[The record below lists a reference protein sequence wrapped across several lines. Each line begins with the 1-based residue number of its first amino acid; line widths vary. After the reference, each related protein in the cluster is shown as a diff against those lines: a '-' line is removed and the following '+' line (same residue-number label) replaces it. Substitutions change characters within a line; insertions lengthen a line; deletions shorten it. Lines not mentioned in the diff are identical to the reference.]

1 MKPGLRLWRSSQ
13 GPGYGA
19 KRSKGQGSRGR
30 FLHKQQ
36 LEMGG
41 LLKRLKRLS
50 FAASCAVS
58 CCLDFAC
65 RCPGPPAK
73 SSGAVARQRWS
84 ACCSAW
90 PSALGPRRMEGLKG
104 SSIFGSEDI
113 KT

>member
-58 CCLDFAC
+58 CCLDFAWLPLP
-65 RCPGPPAK
+65 RASREELRRSRK
-73 SSGAVARQRWS
+73 AEMERLLQRL
-84 ACCSAW
+84 
-90 PSALGPRRMEGLKG
+90 ALGPRPSADGRAEGLFN
-104 SSIFGSEDI
+104 IRLF
-113 KT
+113 